1 MKTHMFSATNALRID
16 TLRPKAIPRFTFCVV
31 TYITIFRRP
40 NKIKGGGTRF
50 GGQLLEGFR
59 IKNMQPGREISA
71 AMHEREEVAA
81 AYEPRY

>member
-1 MKTHMFSATNALRID
+1 MFSVTNALRVD
-16 TLRPKAIPRFTFCVV
+16 TLRPKARPRFTFCVV

-40 NKIKGGGTRF
+40 HQIKGGGTRF

-59 IKNMQPGREISA
+59 DKKMQPGREISA
-71 AMHEREEVAA
+71 AVHEREEVAA